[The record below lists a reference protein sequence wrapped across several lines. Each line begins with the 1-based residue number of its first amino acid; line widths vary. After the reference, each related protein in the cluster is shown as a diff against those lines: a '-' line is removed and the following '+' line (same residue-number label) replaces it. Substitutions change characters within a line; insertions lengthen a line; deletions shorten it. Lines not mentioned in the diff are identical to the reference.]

1 MNVYYIISYDI
12 HNSEEYQK
20 YPQGV
25 LPLFEKYGAE
35 ILVSDRE
42 AMLIEGSTKTMNAVV
57 KFPSKEIALQCYH
70 DPAYQEVKKIRINS
84 TSNCSIVLAKEFEK
98 AQ

>member
-12 HNSEEYQK
+12 DNAEEYQN

-35 ILVSDRE
+35 ILVSDTE
-42 AMLIEGSTKTMNAVV
+42 AIPIEGSTKTMNAVV
-57 KFPSKEIALQCYH
+57 KFPSEEIALQCYH

-84 TSNCSIVLAKEFEK
+84 TSNCSIVLTKEFK
-98 AQ
+98 NSQ

>member
-12 HNSEEYQK
+12 HNEEEYKK
-20 YPQGV
+20 YPQSV
-25 LPLFEKYGAE
+25 LPLFEKYGGE
-35 ILVSDRE
+35 ILVSDTE
-42 AMLIEGSTKTMNAVV
+42 AMAIEGPVKTMNAVV

-70 DPAYQEVKKIRINS
+70 DPAYQEAKKIRIAS
-84 TSNCSIVLAKEFEK
+84 TANCSIVLAKQFMY

>member
-12 HNSEEYQK
+12 HNAEEFKK
-20 YPQGV
+20 YPQEV

-35 ILVSDRE
+35 ILVSDTE
-42 AMLIEGSTKTMNAVV
+42 AMPIEGSAKTMNAVV

-70 DPAYQEVKKIRINS
+70 DPTYQEVKKIRINS
-84 TSNCSIVLAKEFEK
+84 TSNCSIVLAKGFK
-98 AQ
+98 NSQ